1 MNRVIDYVKYG
12 GGGDD
17 DNNDGDCDDD
27 NTHDDDNDDDKKNDV
42 DEEGDGEL
50 FWLWEFNCRKLVL
63 YTVGALA
70 IYYNNYIY
78 K

>member
-12 GGGDD
+12 GGGGD
-17 DNNDGDCDDD
+17 DNNDGDYDDD
-27 NTHDDDNDDDKKNDV
+27 NTHDDNDDNKKNDV

-63 YTVGALA
+63 YTVGALV